1 MKDLCRGRTQS
12 LRLQSILCILPA
24 FLPPPPPTPH
34 PAKALSRIAWDL
46 RAKATRTY
54 PEHAGQA
61 NPRHLHRVR
70 FLCCGPRGGLP
81 RAPLSLQCPPSRQKG
96 EQSPKRLVQS
106 ASGPPLPSYTPLLA
120 TPPLVPA
127 SSLFSPPRLHRWL
140 GGKKLSLAGGLR
152 RKRAKRWVSAH
163 SRALGSHTLHKHST
177 PGSHVGPLL
186 PPPDPGLAAKDLL
199 QTADQCRDPTPE
211 PSRRSMEWTD
221 RF

>member
-1 MKDLCRGRTQS
+1 MQDRQIHVIFTESGSC
-12 LRLQSILCILPA
+12 A
-24 FLPPPPPTPH
+24 
-34 PAKALSRIAWDL
+34 
-46 RAKATRTY
+46 
-54 PEHAGQA
+54 AGHVGACQ
-61 NPRHLHRVR
+61 
-70 FLCCGPRGGLP
+70 GP
-81 RAPLSLQCPPSRQKG
+81 PLSLQCPPSRQKG

-186 PPPDPGLAAKDLL
+186 PPPDLGS
-199 QTADQCRDPTPE
+199 C
-211 PSRRSMEWTD
+211 SRRSAPNCRPVQGPHSRSFQKISGQTDSDGTASTPQGTWASPQDPWPWNTHSFVHTQLTWTLLLQASSPEQD
-221 RF
+221 RP